1 MTGVNKIHF
10 LLIFLMLTGLISCK
24 KDKDET
30 GPVITFNTP
39 VENQSFNVYDYVAVN
54 ASITDDTR
62 LTAVSV
68 SLLDA
73 NENFAH
79 VSVPVPFTS
88 PSMTLNFQYLLD
100 NIHLETGIYYI
111 KISATDGE
119 NNSNVFQKIYL
130 IEVPKQLKKIF
141 LLSKN
146 TSTQTNLSTIDS
158 TFSSIIPFHSFSGD
172 YLSSSISSYY
182 QQAFMC
188 GNFSGNFTGHTLLYN
203 SPKFTVAAIISTNP
217 YFTGYFNTDR
227 YSYVCRYAG
236 SILGYDYSG
245 SVFYSANAIAG
256 YYAKNICFNEGYL
269 IAEEKEIFST
279 TKKLVTYFPNGS
291 QEKSCLLAQDV
302 VQLCEKNSSN
312 VFVFGNIGGQATIQ
326 LFDRINN
333 YLWSPYPF
341 SLASGS
347 LSCVLQLDS
356 DTYLLGHSNGIIYM
370 YQYSVN
376 SVTSYLSGYTA
387 LKMKFDGLNNRLY
400 VVEANR
406 VSSFDYSSLAPV
418 NSINSAETILDLHF
432 LYNR

>member
-1 MTGVNKIHF
+1 MTAVNKIYF
-10 LLIFLMLTGLISCK
+10 ILIFLILTGLMSCK

-39 VENQSFNVYDYVAVN
+39 VENQSFNVYDYVNVN
-54 ASITDDTR
+54 ASIKDDTR
-62 LTAVSV
+62 LTSVSV

-146 TSTQTNLSTIDS
+146 TGTQTNLSTIDS

-182 QQAFMC
+182 QQAFVC

-203 SPKFTVAAIISTNP
+203 SPKFTVAPIISTNP

-236 SILGYDYSG
+236 SIFGYDYSG

-256 YYAKNICFNEGYL
+256 YYAKSICFNEGYL

-291 QEKSCLLAQDV
+291 QEKSCILTQDV

-312 VFVFGNIGGQATIQ
+312 VFVFGNIGGQATVQ

-333 YLWSPYPF
+333 NLWSPYPF
-341 SLASGS
+341 PLASGS

-356 DTYLLGHSNGIIYM
+356 DTYLLGHSNGIIYK
-370 YQYSVN
+370 YQYSIN

-387 LKMKFDGLNNRLY
+387 LKMKFDGVNNRLY

-406 VSSFDYSSLAPV
+406 VSSFDYSSLALV
-418 NSINSAETILDLHF
+418 NSINSTETILDLHF